1 MKLKN
6 LIKIETRFNRM
17 TKKQLIQELLY
28 LHEVYL
34 SEGEE

>member
-1 MKLKN
+1 MKLKE
-6 LIKIETRFNRM
+6 LIELEMRFNRM
-17 TKKQLIQELLY
+17 TRKQLIQELLY